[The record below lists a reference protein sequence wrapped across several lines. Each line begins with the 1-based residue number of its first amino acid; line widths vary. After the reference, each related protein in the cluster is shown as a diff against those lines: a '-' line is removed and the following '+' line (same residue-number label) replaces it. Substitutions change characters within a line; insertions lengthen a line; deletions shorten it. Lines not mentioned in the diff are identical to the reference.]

1 MTQWVRSLL
10 CNHRDPSSSPQCS
23 HNSFMSIIP
32 ALGWCRQAHP
42 EGFLETLS
50 QKQGSDKK
58 DSEHW
63 LLASTSV
70 YAGGHSCTPPHT
82 HLHTHIHIC
91 KPHIHAHISYI
102 HAHVHIHWHTHR
114 HTHTPDTKSSLREPG
129 RWALLNPQFCPLFAK
144 LQLSATVHPCLFC
157 SLCPSCILQTIC
169 FLGCIPCL
177 SPVLTGL
184 HIFSC
189 HSRWR
194 ILPSS

>member
-1 MTQWVRSLL
+1 MTERVFKCFCYKEMMDVWSEGHASYPGLITTQYVHSLHRTSQVRIYILLNKNEIKQRAVGMTQWVRSLL
-10 CNHRDPSSSPQCS
+10 CNHGDPSSSPQCS

-114 HTHTPDTKSSLREPG
+114 HTHPIQR
-129 RWALLNPQFCPLFAK
+129 
-144 LQLSATVHPCLFC
+144 
-157 SLCPSCILQTIC
+157 
-169 FLGCIPCL
+169 
-177 SPVLTGL
+177 VL
-184 HIFSC
+184 
-189 HSRWR
+189 
-194 ILPSS
+194 